1 MIRRPPISTR
11 TDTLFP
17 YTTLFRSQHVVKGG
31 LARTVGSDDG
41 QGFAG
46 HNLQRHIGYRR
57 NAAEALS
64 QIADLQD
71 GLCHFRSSHQ
81 SRKVPR
87 RPRRKNIT
95 ISARIM
101 PSASI
106 HAWVMLVIQVSSS
119 TNMAAP
125 NKGDRKSTR
134 LNSSH

>member
-1 MIRRPPISTR
+1 MRRQAGNILPLKQNAAVGR
-11 TDTLFP
+11 LHAAG
-17 YTTLFRSQHVVKGG
+17 QHVVKGG

-106 HAWVMLVIQVSSS
+106 HAWFMLVSRVSSS
-119 TNMAAP
+119 PTLAAQT
-125 NKGDRKSTR
+125 KDQRKKT
-134 LNSSH
+134 L